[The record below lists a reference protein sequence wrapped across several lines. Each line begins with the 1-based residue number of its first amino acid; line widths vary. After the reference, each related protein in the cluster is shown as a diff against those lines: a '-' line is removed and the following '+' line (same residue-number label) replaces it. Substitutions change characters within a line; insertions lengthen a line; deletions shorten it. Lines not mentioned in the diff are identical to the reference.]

1 MAFHSQGPN
10 SWESWG
16 KFTCRYCP
24 AWSDCDVGQRGKPQ
38 LWFWFGDSLL
48 PLWPF
53 TCAARVRLLGG
64 DWLFT
69 VLLFS
74 FEKKEKSRL
83 PSFRLPSF
91 RSLMPSEWLHFPG
104 HKKENSCC
112 AQMSGF
118 SWEKPA
124 GRGHVAIFSWVI
136 KGEKLAKI
144 RGKNPNKQNF
154 QSQASMSRHRSG
166 VCSLC
171 GSQHGSKAEHE
182 RL

>member
-24 AWSDCDVGQRGKPQ
+24 AWSDCEVGQRGKPQ

-83 PSFRLPSF
+83 PSFR
-91 RSLMPSEWLHFPG
+91 SLMPSEWLHSFPWT
-104 HKKENSCC
+104 
-112 AQMSGF
+112 Q
-118 SWEKPA
+118 
-124 GRGHVAIFSWVI
+124 
-136 KGEKLAKI
+136 KGKL
-144 RGKNPNKQNF
+144 
-154 QSQASMSRHRSG
+154 M
-166 VCSLC
+166 VCSGEWLFLGKTSWTWTC
-171 GSQHGSKAEHE
+171 CHFFLGYKGRETSKDQGKKPKQAKFPKPGFHE
-182 RL
+182 PPQERGLFSVWFPTRQ